1 MKRMKMCAIFACCL
15 ALLLALTACGGS
27 DSSGK
32 SDSTGEPDA
41 PQGYEGTWRHEY
53 AGVEQWLDLEKNG
66 RAFRYEPADDRVFT
80 GSWVE
85 TKEGVTVTWD
95 FSTPPDDIDVS
106 LSYFEF
112 PLVDDGEGGLLP
124 YGVEPPFTRD
134 AELEVPRATVR
145 TLCSYRWIDE
155 GSAYELFFNLDG
167 SWEIYDSEY
176 ETLEEGE
183 ESGAAIDGYA
193 ITLTAMDGEE
203 LKLKLSEE
211 GNQITGYEGMTFVR
225 QDPLADYWEEYDTY
239 EDEGEEDDED
249 DESNAEMY
257 AAEFYG
263 CWEYEDY
270 DVWVDILTDGTYQW
284 MNGYEITSGSYTIEE
299 DELVLDSGL
308 RFSLD
313 ESGGLIDSDGDT
325 LFPSTW
331 PDSEVEP
338 APQVTVADFV
348 GCWEYTA
355 YDNWICIFGEGSSS
369 GTYDWY
375 QIDGLESSGSCYMDG
390 ETLYLE
396 GINLALTLDGEG
408 GLIDSDGDTLSWSTV
423 PDNLGENDWDDE
435 EDDWYYEEPAAGG
448 EGFVGCWEAA
458 TADVWLCIYDDG
470 TFEWYEGGSLGRSS
484 TYEIYGDEI
493 CLDMG
498 ADMWLTLD
506 DDGWLCH
513 ETEGLEMFPSQL
525 PDYLQ

>member
-1 MKRMKMCAIFACCL
+1 MRRMRICAAFACCL

-27 DSSGK
+27 S
-32 SDSTGEPDA
+32 
-41 PQGYEGTWRHEY
+41 GYEGTWRME
-53 AGVEQWLDLEKNG
+53 ANNLDIQLELG
-66 RAFRYEPADDRVFT
+66 EDGQALYYDAQSGSLHF
-80 GSWVE
+80 GSWSE
-85 TKEGVTVTWD
+85 TGEGVIVTFDSAMYDFEMTSDGKDALQTWWAAEPFVRTKGLDIPRVTVQYLYYNLW
-95 FSTPPDDIDVS
+95 I
-106 LSYFEF
+106 
-112 PLVDDGEGGLLP
+112 
-124 YGVEPPFTRD
+124 D
-134 AELEVPRATVR
+134 AETD
-145 TLCSYRWIDE
+145 S
-155 GSAYELFFNLDG
+155 ELRFYDDG
-167 SWEIYDSEY
+167 SWELRDGDADTIDVGDERGM
-176 ETLEEGE
+176 E
-183 ESGAAIDGYA
+183 IDGYA
-193 ITLTAMDGEE
+193 IILTSRNGKKTELEMSEDG
-203 LKLKLSEE
+203 
-211 GNQITGYEGMTFVR
+211 GQITGYDDMIFV
-225 QDPLADYWEEYDTY
+225 QTDISDVL
-239 EDEGEEDDED
+239 GGDDED
-249 DESNAEMY
+249 DGGDAVENVGVDP
-257 AAEFYG
+257 AEFYG

-408 GLIDSDGDTLSWSTV
+408 GLIDSDGDAL
-423 PDNLGENDWDDE
+423 
-435 EDDWYYEEPAAGG
+435 
-448 EGFVGCWEAA
+448 F
-458 TADVWLCIYDDG
+458 
-470 TFEWYEGGSLGRSS
+470 R
-484 TYEIYGDEI
+484 
-493 CLDMG
+493 
-498 ADMWLTLD
+498 
-506 DDGWLCH
+506 
-513 ETEGLEMFPSQL
+513 SQL
-525 PDYLQ
+525 PDDVSGAVTLTAA

>member
-1 MKRMKMCAIFACCL
+1 MRRMRICAIFACCL

-27 DSSGK
+27 S
-32 SDSTGEPDA
+32 
-41 PQGYEGTWRHEY
+41 GYEGTWRME
-53 AGVEQWLDLEKNG
+53 ANNLDIQLELG
-66 RAFRYEPADDRVFT
+66 EDGQALYYDAQSGSLHF
-80 GSWVE
+80 GSWSE
-85 TKEGVTVTWD
+85 TEEGVIVTFDSAMYDFEMTSDGKDALQTWWAAEPFVRTKGLDIPRVTVQYLYYNLW
-95 FSTPPDDIDVS
+95 I
-106 LSYFEF
+106 
-112 PLVDDGEGGLLP
+112 
-124 YGVEPPFTRD
+124 D
-134 AELEVPRATVR
+134 AETD
-145 TLCSYRWIDE
+145 S
-155 GSAYELFFNLDG
+155 ELRFYDDG
-167 SWEIYDSEY
+167 SWELRDGDSDTIDVGDERGM
-176 ETLEEGE
+176 E
-183 ESGAAIDGYA
+183 IDGYA
-193 ITLTAMDGEE
+193 IILTSRNGKKTELEMSEDG
-203 LKLKLSEE
+203 
-211 GNQITGYEGMTFVR
+211 GQITGYDDMIFV
-225 QDPLADYWEEYDTY
+225 QTDISDVL
-239 EDEGEEDDED
+239 GGDDED
-249 DESNAEMY
+249 DGGDAVENVGVDP
-257 AAEFYG
+257 AEFYG

-408 GLIDSDGDTLSWSTV
+408 GLIDSDGDAL
-423 PDNLGENDWDDE
+423 
-435 EDDWYYEEPAAGG
+435 
-448 EGFVGCWEAA
+448 F
-458 TADVWLCIYDDG
+458 
-470 TFEWYEGGSLGRSS
+470 R
-484 TYEIYGDEI
+484 
-493 CLDMG
+493 
-498 ADMWLTLD
+498 
-506 DDGWLCH
+506 
-513 ETEGLEMFPSQL
+513 SQL
-525 PDYLQ
+525 PDDVSGAVTLTAA

>member
-1 MKRMKMCAIFACCL
+1 MRRMRICAIFACCL

-27 DSSGK
+27 S
-32 SDSTGEPDA
+32 
-41 PQGYEGTWRHEY
+41 GYEGTWRHEY
-53 AGVEQWLDLEKNG
+53 AGVEMWLDLGKNG
-66 RAFRYEPADDRVFT
+66 RAFRYEPTYDIVMT

-85 TKEGVTVTWD
+85 TEEGVTVTWD
-95 FSTPPDDIDVS
+95 FTTPPDDMDVS
-106 LSYFEF
+106 SSYFEF

-124 YGVEPPFTRD
+124 YGVEPPFTR
-134 AELEVPRATVR
+134 AEDLEVPRTTVR
-145 TLCSYRWIDE
+145 TLGTYRWIDPE
-155 GSAYELFFNLDG
+155 SEYELYFYLDG
-167 SWEIYDSEY
+167 TWEIYDSEY
-176 ETLEEGE
+176 EDLEEGDE
-183 ESGAAIDGYA
+183 EGTAIDGYA
-193 ITLTAMDGEE
+193 ITLTTLDGEE
-203 LKLKLSEE
+203 LKLTLSEE
-211 GNQITGYEGMTFVR
+211 GTQITGYEGMTFVR
-225 QDPLADYWEEYDTY
+225 QNPWADYWEEYDTY

-257 AAEFYG
+257 AADFYG

-408 GLIDSDGDTLSWSTV
+408 GLIDSDGDAL
-423 PDNLGENDWDDE
+423 
-435 EDDWYYEEPAAGG
+435 
-448 EGFVGCWEAA
+448 F
-458 TADVWLCIYDDG
+458 
-470 TFEWYEGGSLGRSS
+470 
-484 TYEIYGDEI
+484 
-493 CLDMG
+493 
-498 ADMWLTLD
+498 
-506 DDGWLCH
+506 H
-513 ETEGLEMFPSQL
+513 SQL
-525 PDYLQ
+525 PDDVSGAVTLTAA